1 MTAPNGQCTALNV
14 SGQLRCEEVATS
26 VNGLFCSFHSR
37 QCQGK
42 NLTANKRLSCNDEA
56 HNQIGLYR
64 GYKNRNAQLDAL
76 DKSAPTYLA
85 STSHLVNQTFAD
97 IDDSDVLHDVYDHL
111 SAKHSLLDRVIRAR
125 KLHHS
130 RFFASTLDY
139 GHQRYLDALASQRF
153 VVLRA
158 LERLERRTAEFLYE
172 KQKWF
177 KWVRQ
182 CQDTEEAHRDKEQKK
197 VRQEAQMF
205 KRHQQEMQVHAA
217 EVKAKE
223 RARREEAELDK
234 AYLERMSEQEREQLE
249 AEWDPIE
256 EVIHDERGTYVD
268 LIKHLLFKSNDTQAS
283 VPGPSDTPIA
293 NLDQD
298 SPSPETTNGAENPV
312 TQVKPKKSKKPKA
325 KASEEVQKAP
335 NKDESLQETK
345 AQIRHR
351 LKEGSRIEITSG
363 PHVAGTIENPVR
375 SRKTS
380 PLADHEIETLLEDI
394 AEIKLL
400 LFCRLLLSHASAL
413 PAAIRANSVDDFLND
428 PELTDSDLR
437 DLALKMDNPGLQ
449 EIRDACA
456 DLRRGDDEDLI
467 VFSDDEDSEDT
478 DEETDEDEEILATQA
493 LSKYRKMY
501 EERHMESSK
510 DQWSSEREVQ
520 NESRQMGPPKALT
533 DDMKAT
539 MGTPFSIS

>member
-1 MTAPNGQCTALNV
+1 M
-14 SGQLRCEEVATS
+14 
-26 VNGLFCSFHSR
+26 
-37 QCQGK
+37 
-42 NLTANKRLSCNDEA
+42 
-56 HNQIGLYR
+56 YR

-76 DKSAPTYLA
+76 DKNAPTYLT
-85 STSHLVNQTFAD
+85 STTNLVNQTFAD
-97 IDDSDVLHDVYDHL
+97 IDSEDVLHDVYDHL
-111 SAKHSLLDRVIRAR
+111 ASKHSLLDRVIRAR

-130 RFFASTLDY
+130 RFFALNLDY
-139 GHQRYLDALASQRF
+139 GHQQYLNALASQRF

-158 LERLERRTAEFLYE
+158 LERLERRTAEVLYE

-205 KRHQQEMQVHAA
+205 RRHQQEMQVHAA

-223 RARREEAELDK
+223 RARREEAELDE
-234 AYLERMSEQEREQLE
+234 AYLERMSEQELEDLE

-268 LIKHLLFKSNDTQAS
+268 LIKHLLFKTYDTQG
-283 VPGPSDTPIA
+283 PGSDSSDTPVA
-293 NLDQD
+293 NLDKD
-298 SPSPETTNGAENPV
+298 SSSPLETTNGADNPV
-312 TQVKPKKSKKPKA
+312 TQVKPKKHKKPKG
-325 KASEEVQKAP
+325 KASEEVTKVP
-335 NKDESLQETK
+335 SKDESLQETK
-345 AQIRHR
+345 AQMRQR

-363 PHVAGTIENPVR
+363 PHIAGTIENPVR
-375 SRKTS
+375 SRKTA

-467 VFSDDEDSEDT
+467 VFSDDEDDEDT
-478 DEETDEDEEILATQA
+478 DEEIDEEEEILLHQA
-493 LSKYRKMY
+493 FSKYRKLY
-501 EERHMESSK
+501 EGRHKEISK
-510 DQWSSEREVQ
+510 DQWSSEHEVE
-520 NESRQMGPPKALT
+520 NESRQMGPPKAIT
-533 DDMKAT
+533 DGMKAT
-539 MGTPFSIS
+539 MGKYSSIVVEDSFPGRSWISYCSSTRG